1 METIILSN
9 WQDYVAMTHD
19 LDGWAFRGQENALWP
34 PLSSLSRHL
43 LDFLPDKAL
52 WRAREERATRIFRRK
67 AHNYLSDARVLED
80 DLRCLAMIQHHGG
93 STRLIDF
100 TKSPFVAAFFA
111 LERAVGDSAV
121 FALNT
126 PRLWNTAPLSNP
138 TLTRQQID
146 PRIKGNLEK
155 YFYENIHDV
164 IWMGEPSEMDQRL
177 VAQSGT
183 FVMPGVLDKPIDRIL
198 DNYPAKNELIKKI
211 VLPRHTR
218 EDGLRM
224 LYRMNI
230 TNASLFPDLE
240 GLAKSIRFEL
250 EVIWQGLTDRS
261 PNRMKGSMAQVEG
274 KYGAG
279 FWPQS
284 PSDRDF

>member
-1 METIILSN
+1 MQTITLSN
-9 WQDYVAMTHD
+9 WEEYVALTHG
-19 LDGWAFRGQENALWP
+19 LDSWAFRGQENASWP
-34 PLSSLSRHL
+34 LLSSLSRHL
-43 LDFLPDKAL
+43 LDFLPDKTL

-67 AHNYLSDARVLED
+67 AHNYLADPGVLED
-80 DLRCLAMIQHHGG
+80 ELRCLAMIQHHGG

-126 PRLWNTAPLSNP
+126 PQMWKSAPLAMPS
-138 TLTRQQID
+138 LTRETID
-146 PRIKGNLEK
+146 PRVKGNLER
-155 YFYENIHDV
+155 YFYENAHDV
-164 IWMGEPSEMDQRL
+164 LWMGEPAQMDRRL

-183 FVMPGVLDKPIDRIL
+183 FVMPGVLDKSIDEIL
-198 DNYPAKNELIKKI
+198 DHYPSKSELIKKI

-218 EDGLRM
+218 QDGLRM

-250 EVIWQGLTDRS
+250 EVIWQGLE
-261 PNRMKGSMAQVEG
+261 PAHQ
-274 KYGAG
+274 
-279 FWPQS
+279 
-284 PSDRDF
+284 